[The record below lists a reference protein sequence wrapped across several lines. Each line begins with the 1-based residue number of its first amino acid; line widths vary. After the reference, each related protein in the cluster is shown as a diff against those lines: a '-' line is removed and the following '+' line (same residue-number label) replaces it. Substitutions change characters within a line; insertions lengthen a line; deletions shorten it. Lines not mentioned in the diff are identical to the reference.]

1 MRGPQPSGPAPRRGP
16 RDPSGGPGGP
26 WPTQPGPGGGGGRGN
41 GRGAGGPGGHGGPGT
56 FGGAGP
62 YGGGWGD
69 PGGPGRPDGPWGP
82 GVPGGA
88 GVPGGSGGP
97 DDPGGTGRRGRRRGR
112 HKRSLIWRLRRP
124 LFLIGLATL
133 AATVGVGVVFAQ
145 TELPQVEALTQ
156 SSYICAADV
165 QAGQCT
171 AQTAMARMAAKVG
184 DDDGDRI
191 NVAYEELPQVLVDAV
206 IATEDRD
213 FFEHQGIDPV
223 GISRALYRDLRGQG
237 VQQGGSTITQQY
249 VKNAFDLTREKS
261 ITRKINEAVLSVKL
275 EREMSKQ
282 EILEGY
288 LNTIYFGR
296 GAYGVGAA
304 SQAYFGLDVRDT
316 KFGVP
321 EAAFLAGLIRAPNL
335 AEPTKH
341 PEEAARRRHT
351 ALEAMQDEGYI
362 TEDEAQFAD
371 AVALTEPYV
380 RPFGSLKLIDTL
392 RGAKDPGYIGTDY
405 VTGYVK
411 EELVRLGFT
420 DQDITSGGLRVYT
433 SLNYDLQTA
442 AWQAVT
448 STLVSPNDPE
458 AALVAVDD
466 QGLVRAM
473 VGSRNRY
480 DGAAHANNYAV
491 RGLGAEGRQTGS
503 IAKPLALAEAVRH
516 GFSLESRFDAEG
528 AMTFDSPEA
537 LDAVGKPWKV
547 SNYSESDAGVL
558 DLMEATKQS
567 SNTFFAQLML
577 EVGPQSVADLAEQ
590 LGIGGGEQLA
600 PNASMVLGTTEASP
614 LEMAGMYSTFANRG
628 VYKAPEIVTRVERVD
643 QDGKPKVVYERQV
656 AQRQVLSPEQSDLVT
671 HALRG
676 PLEPGGTGDR
686 ADLGKPA
693 AGKTG
698 TAQHNWDAWFAG
710 YVPKLTAV
718 VWMGYPQGSIPMEN
732 VEGFSTVT
740 GGSLPAEIWRRFME
754 VATNGTS
761 DQFVEPTA
769 EQVAAG
775 TVINEG
781 ELYTADE
788 TTTTAPP
795 MTLPPF
801 PVPKPPGG
809 GGGGGGGRP
818 TTTDPN
824 STTTSSDI
832 TVPTTLTVPT
842 FPQPNSGEP
851 GPG

>member
-1 MRGPQPSGPAPRRGP
+1 M
-16 RDPSGGPGGP
+16 
-26 WPTQPGPGGGGGRGN
+26 
-41 GRGAGGPGGHGGPGT
+41 
-56 FGGAGP
+56 
-62 YGGGWGD
+62 
-69 PGGPGRPDGPWGP
+69 
-82 GVPGGA
+82 
-88 GVPGGSGGP
+88 
-97 DDPGGTGRRGRRRGR
+97 
-112 HKRSLIWRLRRP
+112 
-124 LFLIGLATL
+124 L
-133 AATVGVGVVFAQ
+133 AAIVGVGVLFAQ
-145 TELPQVEALTQ
+145 TDLPQVQALTQ
-156 SSYICAADV
+156 STYICAADV
-165 QAGQCT
+165 RAGKCT
-171 AQTAMARMAAKVG
+171 AQNAMARVVG
-184 DDDGDRI
+184 EDDGDRI
-191 NVAYEELPQVLVDAV
+191 NVAYEELPQVLIDAV

-223 GISRALYRDLRGQG
+223 GITRALYRDLRGQG

-249 VKNAFDLTREKS
+249 VKTAFDLTREKS

-296 GAYGVGAA
+296 GANGVAAA
-304 SQAYFGLDVRDT
+304 SQAYFGLDVRDK
-316 KFGVP
+316 KFGIA

-335 AEPTKH
+335 SEPSKH

-351 ALEAMQDEGYI
+351 ALTAMQDEGYI
-362 TEDEAQFAD
+362 TAEEVEAAD
-371 AVALTEPYV
+371 AIPLTEPYV
-380 RPFGSLKLIDTL
+380 RPFGSLKLTDTL
-392 RGAKDPGYIGTDY
+392 RGAKASNYIGTDY
-405 VTGYVK
+405 VTQYVK
-411 EELVRLGFT
+411 EELLRLGFT
-420 DQDITSGGLRVYT
+420 EQDITSGGLRVYT
-433 SLNYDLQTA
+433 SLNYGMQKA

-448 STLVSPNDPE
+448 STLVNPNDPE

-473 VGSRNRY
+473 VGSRNHY
-480 DGAAHANNYAV
+480 DGAEHANNYAV

-503 IAKPLALAEAVRH
+503 IAKPLALAEAVRR

-528 AMTFDSPEA
+528 LMTFDSPQA
-537 LDAVGKPWKV
+537 LDAVGKPWEV
-547 SNYSESDAGVL
+547 GNYSESDAGVL

-577 EVGPQSVADLAEQ
+577 ELGPQSVADLAEQ
-590 LGIGGGEQLA
+590 LGIGGGKQLA

-628 VYKAPEIVTRVERVD
+628 VYKAPEIITRVERVD
-643 QDGKPKVVYERQV
+643 QDGKPTVAYERQV
-656 AQRQVLSPEQSDLVT
+656 SQHQVLSPEQADLVT

-676 PLEPGGTGDR
+676 PLEPGGTGNR
-686 ADLGKPA
+686 ADLGKTA

-732 VEGFSTVT
+732 IEGVSTVT

-754 VATNGTS
+754 VATAGTN
-761 DQFVEPTA
+761 DPFVEPTA
-769 EQVAAG
+769 EQIAAG

-795 MTLPPF
+795 MSLPPF
-801 PVPKPPGG
+801 TLPQHPGGG

-818 TTTDPN
+818 TTTSPD
-824 STTTSSDI
+824 STTTTTAT
-832 TVPTTLTVPT
+832 TVPTTETVPT
-842 FPQPNSGEP
+842 LPP
-851 GPG
+851 GPGVSPGTG

>member
-1 MRGPQPSGPAPRRGP
+1 M
-16 RDPSGGPGGP
+16 
-26 WPTQPGPGGGGGRGN
+26 
-41 GRGAGGPGGHGGPGT
+41 
-56 FGGAGP
+56 
-62 YGGGWGD
+62 
-69 PGGPGRPDGPWGP
+69 
-82 GVPGGA
+82 
-88 GVPGGSGGP
+88 
-97 DDPGGTGRRGRRRGR
+97 
-112 HKRSLIWRLRRP
+112 
-124 LFLIGLATL
+124 L

-156 SSYICAADV
+156 SGYICAADV

-171 AQTAMARMAAKVG
+171 AQNAMARMAAKVG

-191 NVAYEELPQVLVDAV
+191 NVAYQELPQVLIDAV

-223 GISRALYRDLRGQG
+223 GITRALYRDLRGQG

-249 VKNAFDLTREKS
+249 VKTAFDLTREKS

-275 EREMSKQ
+275 EREMTKQ

-288 LNTIYFGR
+288 LNMIYFGR
-296 GAYGVGAA
+296 GAYGIGAA
-304 SQAYFGLDVRDT
+304 SQAYFGLDVRDP
-316 KFGVP
+316 KFGVA

-335 AEPTKH
+335 AEPSKH

-351 ALEAMQDEGYI
+351 ALAAMKDEGYI
-362 TEDEAQFAD
+362 TAEEAEAAD

-380 RPFGSLKLIDTL
+380 RPFGSLKLVDTL
-392 RGAKDPGYIGTDY
+392 RGARDPGYIGTDY

-411 EELVRLGFT
+411 EELLRLGFS

-433 SLNYDLQTA
+433 SLNYELQTA

-448 STLVSPNDPE
+448 STLVNPNDPE

-473 VGSRNRY
+473 VGSRNHFN
-480 DGAAHANNYAV
+480 GADHANNYAV
-491 RGLGAEGRQTGS
+491 AGPGRPGRQTGS
-503 IAKPLALAEAVRH
+503 IAKPLALAEAVRR
-516 GFSLESRFDAEG
+516 GFSLESRFDAQG
-528 AMTFDSPEA
+528 QMTFDSPEA
-537 LDAVGKPWKV
+537 LDAVGKPWEV
-547 SNYSESDAGVL
+547 GNYSESDAGVL

-577 EVGPQSVADLAEQ
+577 ELGPQSVADLAEQ
-590 LGIGGGEQLA
+590 LGIGGGKQLA

-614 LEMAGMYSTFANRG
+614 LVMAGMYSTFANRG
-628 VYKAPEIVTRVERVD
+628 VYKAPEIVTRVEQMD
-643 QDGKPKVVYERQV
+643 QDGKPTVVYERQV
-656 AQRQVLSPEQSDLVT
+656 AERRVLSPEQADLVT

-676 PLEPGGTGDR
+676 PLEPGGTGSR
-686 ADLGKPA
+686 ADFGKPA

-718 VWMGYPQGSIPMEN
+718 VWMGYPDGSIPMEN
-732 VEGFSTVT
+732 IEGFATVT
-740 GGSLPAEIWRRFME
+740 GGSLPAEMWRRFME
-754 VATNGTS
+754 VATANTN
-761 DQFVEPTA
+761 DQFVDPTA
-769 EQVAAG
+769 EQIAAG

-781 ELYTADE
+781 ELHTADE

-801 PVPKPPGG
+801 PFPGG
-809 GGGGGGGRP
+809 GGGGPGGGGGRP
-818 TTTDPN
+818 TTTAPN
-824 STTTSSDI
+824 STTTSSDT
-832 TVPTTLTVPT
+832 TVPTTVTLP
-842 FPQPNSGEP
+842 PQP
-851 GPG
+851 GPGGAGTG